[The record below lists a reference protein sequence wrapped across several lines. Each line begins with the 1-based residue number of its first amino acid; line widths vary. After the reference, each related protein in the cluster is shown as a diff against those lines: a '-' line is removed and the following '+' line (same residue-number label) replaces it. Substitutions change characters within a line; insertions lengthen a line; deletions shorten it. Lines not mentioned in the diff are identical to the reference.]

1 MYTDTGLKEEINITS
16 ILQSLFEAY
25 EEVSVMQ
32 MKRIRDRV
40 INARSFVDDVHEVY
54 SQTKDIYS
62 YRLIKKLT
70 KNGQKVTKLS
80 FSTIKKNGKRLKIF
94 ISPSERFS
102 GDIGFEVFE
111 RFYEDLK
118 ARNFMDDVAII
129 GFLGKQMLSA
139 RNKDLKYKY
148 LDIKTLKGDPFDN
161 FIADVTEYET
171 IDVYFGKF
179 VNLLNQVPDTIDL
192 MEGTQVDRTENV
204 GKKVVKVPTVD
215 YLFEPSIEGVMHFF
229 EAQMIKAFFKQYLYE
244 SELARLGSRMSAMEI
259 ANQNAKDTLKK
270 LVQRRIILDKAET
283 NKRQL
288 EQIAGLS
295 LFNITQ

>member
-1 MYTDTGLKEEINITS
+1 MYTDTGLKEEINITN

-62 YRLIKKLT
+62 YRLIKKLM
-70 KNGQKVTKLS
+70 KNGQKVTNLS

-102 GDIGFEVFE
+102 GNIGFEVFE

-129 GFLGKQMLSA
+129 GFLGKQMLST

-171 IDVYFGKF
+171 IDVYFGRF
-179 VNLLNQVPDTIDL
+179 VNLLKQVPDTIDL
-192 MEGTQVDRTENV
+192 MEGTQVDRSDNA

-270 LVQRRIILDKAET
+270 LEQRRIILDKVET

-295 LFNITQ
+295 LFNIMQ